1 MNAIE
6 VKNVK
11 KGFGKLEV
19 LKDVTLKV
27 QPGEIYTLLG
37 ENGAGKSTLI
47 NILTTLS
54 QADAGAVKVMGLDPI
69 RDGQQVRRLISL
81 NAQTMTLDENFTGEA
96 NLRLIAKLRGVAD
109 VDVAIKEISQRLEL
123 SGFIQRKVNTY
134 SGGMRRR
141 LDIAMSLLG
150 SPKLVFLDE
159 PTTGV
164 DPKNR
169 LALWQLIREMRANG
183 QTVFLT
189 TQYLDEADALSDH
202 IAFIHD
208 GRIVKVGT
216 PTEIKRQV
224 TTTYSLKVAEVQ
236 RDEATNLLE
245 NAAVALMQ
253 RESEFELDEI
263 AAKQGLPILLANGI
277 QVQHFNLNETKL
289 ETVFL
294 NLTQQE
300 VNHAN
305 H

>member
-19 LKDVTLKV
+19 LKDVTLTV

-109 VDVAIKEISQRLEL
+109 VDAAIQEISQRLEL
-123 SGFIQRKVNTY
+123 TAFIQRKVNTY

-216 PTEIKRQV
+216 PAEIKRQV
-224 TTTYSLKVAEVQ
+224 TTTYSLKVAEAQ
-236 RDEATNLLE
+236 RDEATNLLK
-245 NAAVALMQ
+245 NAAIDFTR

-263 AAKQGLPILLANGI
+263 AAKQGLSILLANGI
-277 QVQHFNLNETKL
+277 KIQHFNLNETKL